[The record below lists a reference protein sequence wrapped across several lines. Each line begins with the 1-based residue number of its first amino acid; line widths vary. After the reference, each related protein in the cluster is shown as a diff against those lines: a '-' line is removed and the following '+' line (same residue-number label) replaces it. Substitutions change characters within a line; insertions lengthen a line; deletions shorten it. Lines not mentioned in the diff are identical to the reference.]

1 MLRLVWGWLVI
12 RQPADADDPN
22 YVTKGQM
29 MSEVVLENQGS
40 SDSRRRRSRVGLL
53 LFTAVAVALLCKP
66 LPAQSTGGAASG
78 SGSGGQATATGSD
91 GQAVGQG
98 AGTQGDNAQA
108 TAQQGM
114 TVYDSGGNAQA
125 TDPTQ
130 MSADQ
135 IIGILQ
141 QEPDLLDSVKAAAAQ
156 QAGVD
161 PSTISDDALYD
172 SIRQNP
178 DLRAQVTKDL
188 NKLGYSTN
196 IVSANN
202 RTVNASGAARA
213 AQTRAPLPTQP
224 TPYVEPDEPQVIRQ
238 KDPYGNLPSM
248 RDLYAQLPPA
258 TERLRRFGSDAF
270 ILGTG
275 NANQLPIDIPAGP
288 DYVLGPGDSLIV
300 NMWGGQSNRLDRIID
315 RQGQISLPEAGTVTI
330 NGLTIAQAQSAIQK
344 ALSTQFQGEHVEIS
358 LGRLRT
364 VRVYVVGDVQRP
376 GAFDVSSLSTPLS
389 ALYAAGGP
397 TSRGSLRILRQYR
410 GTQLIREIDL
420 YDFLLKGVRSD
431 VDRLLPGD
439 TLLVPPVG
447 PQVSVAGMVRRP
459 AIYELKGEQSL
470 NQVLDL
476 AGGVLVSASLKQINV
491 ERIEAHQS
499 RTMLSLQLTGTTDE
513 ATQKI
518 AAFHVQDG
526 DTVRI
531 AAILPYSE
539 QAVYLD
545 GHVFR
550 PGKYPYRDGMTIND
564 LLKSYQDI
572 MPEPADH
579 AEIIR
584 LQAPDFR
591 PETISFNLHDML
603 MGNNPIPLEPF
614 DLVRVFGR
622 YAIDPPRVSIEG
634 DVLRPGNYPMSQGM
648 TVTGLVRM
656 AGGFKRSAYRDEAD
670 LASYVVQD
678 GQKVLLNHS
687 NVAVEKALDGD
698 KNADVPLNPGDVVSI
713 RQLAGWQ
720 DIGASV
726 TINGEVE
733 HAGSY
738 GIGKGELL
746 SSVLKRTGGFRES
759 AYPMGAILERVQVR
773 QIGEQARQQMILRI
787 ESTPVNINPG
797 VLSADDA
804 KNLQASM
811 QQQRDQILTALR
823 SHPATG
829 RQVIQISS
837 NISKWEN
844 TSADI
849 ELRAGDTIV
858 IPKRPNFVMVT
869 GQVYNSEAITYMP
882 GKDADWYLK
891 KAGGSTQFGNRRA
904 VFVVRADGSIVG
916 HGGIW
921 SGSSVM
927 NLRMQ
932 PGDSI
937 VVPEKIVGGSEIW
950 KNVIGAAQVMSSI
963 AITGAV
969 TGIF

>member
-1 MLRLVWGWLVI
+1 MATNQKETV
-12 RQPADADDPN
+12 AN
-22 YVTKGQM
+22 GQ
-29 MSEVVLENQGS
+29 SVN
-40 SDSRRRRSRVGLL
+40 
-53 LFTAVAVALLCKP
+53 
-66 LPAQSTGGAASG
+66 
-78 SGSGGQATATGSD
+78 ATATNQTALPVEVQNGIAAATDQTPMSANDQNGS
-91 GQAVGQG
+91 
-98 AGTQGDNAQA
+98 A
-108 TAQQGM
+108 TATDQTPMSTNDQN
-114 TVYDSGGNAQA
+114 GNAVTAGQ
-125 TDPTQ
+125 TSMT
-130 MSADQ
+130 ADQ

-141 QEPDLLDSVKAAAAQ
+141 QESALLSSVKAAAAQ
-156 QAGVD
+156 QSGVD
-161 PSTISDDALYD
+161 PSTISDDELYD
-172 SIRQNP
+172 RLRQNP
-178 DLRAQVTKDL
+178 DLRAQVTQNL

-196 IVSANN
+196 AIPVNN
-202 RTVNASGAARA
+202 RTVNATGAARA
-213 AQTRAPLPTQP
+213 TQTRGPVTTQP
-224 TPYVEPDEPQVIRQ
+224 PPYVEPDEPQVIRQ

-258 TERLRRFGSDAF
+258 TDRLRRFGSDAF

-275 NANQLPIDIPAGP
+275 NVNELPIDIPAGP

-315 RQGQISLPEAGTVTI
+315 RQGQISLPEAGTITI

-376 GAFDVSSLSTPLS
+376 GAYDVSSLSTPLS

-397 TSRGSLRILRQYR
+397 TSRGALRILRQYR
-410 GTQLIREIDL
+410 GTQLVREIDL

-431 VDRLLPGD
+431 VDHLQPGD

-459 AIYELKGEQSL
+459 AIYELKGEQNL

-499 RTMLSLQLTGTTDE
+499 RTMLSLQLTGTVDE
-513 ATQKI
+513 TTQKLD
-518 AAFHVQDG
+518 AFHVQDG

-550 PGKYPYRDGMTIND
+550 PGKYTYRDGMTIND

-614 DLVRVFGR
+614 DLIRVFGR
-622 YAIDPPRVSIEG
+622 YAIDPPKVSIQGE
-634 DVLRPGNYPMSQGM
+634 VLRPGNYPMSQGM
-648 TVTGLVRM
+648 TVAGLVRM

-670 LASYVVQD
+670 LSSYVVQD
-678 GQKVLLNHS
+678 GQKVLLS
-687 NVAVEKALDGD
+687 QKNVAVEKALDGD
-698 KNADVPLNPGDVVSI
+698 KNADAELKPGDVVSI

-726 TINGEVE
+726 TISGEVA

-738 GIGKGELL
+738 GIEQGERL
-746 SSVLKRTGGFRES
+746 SSVLKRAGGFRES
-759 AYPMGAILERVQVR
+759 AYPAGAILERVQVR
-773 QIGEQARQQMILRI
+773 QLGEKTRQQMIQRI
-787 ESTPVNINPG
+787 ATAPVTINPG
-797 VLSADDA
+797 VLSADDL
-804 KNLQASM
+804 KNMQQSM
-811 QQQRDQILTALR
+811 QQQRDQVLAALR

-829 RQVIQISS
+829 RQVIRISVD
-837 NISKWEN
+837 ISKWEN
-844 TSADI
+844 TSSDI
-849 ELRAGDTIV
+849 ELRAGDTLV
-858 IPKRPNFVMVT
+858 IPKRPNFVMVA
-869 GQVYNSEAITYMP
+869 GQVYNTEAITYTP
-882 GKDADWYLK
+882 GKDTSWYLK
-891 KAGGSTQFGNRRA
+891 KAGGADEFGNKSA
-904 VFVVRADGSIVG
+904 AFVMRADGSIVG
-916 HGGIW
+916 HGSIW

-927 NLRMQ
+927 NLRIQ

-937 VVPEKIVGGSEIW
+937 VVPEKVVGGSAAW
-950 KNVIGAAQVMSSI
+950 KNLIGTAQIVSSI
-963 AITGAV
+963 AITGAIAGV
-969 TGIF
+969 F